1 MHKDLTEEL
10 SIEDYKMELENRIRN
25 LLWTVS
31 GDYTLDV
38 KPDVSL
44 FLRSKEIALYDG
56 IKQGA
61 FARYFDKNLLGL
73 YLVKKIYLDASE
85 TELTGLTQLCIE
97 AAVGERICEERPG
110 VRRMRKKALEDI
122 LDQEYETLPFYDK
135 LLDRLKIAVFRDVLT
150 GSVQPLEKKLSAF
163 RDQIY
168 ACAESRDTMELIRII
183 DSLYNAVIDPDFEK
197 KNGSLERVMAVTL
210 EELTEFGWEDYLNEE
225 MYEEAL
231 ENYVE
236 KLTDRMTDIE
246 DSSLTQ
252 DMEE

>member
-110 VRRMRKKALEDI
+110 VRRNEKKALEDI
-122 LDQEYETLPFYDK
+122 LDQEYETLPSYDK
-135 LLDRLKIAVFRDVLT
+135 LLDRLKLQY
-150 GSVQPLEKKLSAF
+150 SVMYLQEAYSLWRKSCLHSGIRSMPVQK
-163 RDQIY
+163 
-168 ACAESRDTMELIRII
+168 AETPW
-183 DSLYNAVIDPDFEK
+183 N
-197 KNGSLERVMAVTL
+197 
-210 EELTEFGWEDYLNEE
+210 
-225 MYEEAL
+225 
-231 ENYVE
+231 
-236 KLTDRMTDIE
+236 
-246 DSSLTQ
+246 
-252 DMEE
+252 

>member
-150 GSVQPLEKKLSAF
+150 GSVQPLHSGIRFMPAQK
-163 RDQIY
+163 
-168 ACAESRDTMELIRII
+168 AETPW
-183 DSLYNAVIDPDFEK
+183 N
-197 KNGSLERVMAVTL
+197 
-210 EELTEFGWEDYLNEE
+210 
-225 MYEEAL
+225 
-231 ENYVE
+231 
-236 KLTDRMTDIE
+236 
-246 DSSLTQ
+246 
-252 DMEE
+252 

>member
-97 AAVGERICEERPG
+97 AAV
-110 VRRMRKKALEDI
+110 
-122 LDQEYETLPFYDK
+122 
-135 LLDRLKIAVFRDVLT
+135 
-150 GSVQPLEKKLSAF
+150 
-163 RDQIY
+163 
-168 ACAESRDTMELIRII
+168 
-183 DSLYNAVIDPDFEK
+183 
-197 KNGSLERVMAVTL
+197 
-210 EELTEFGWEDYLNEE
+210 
-225 MYEEAL
+225 
-231 ENYVE
+231 
-236 KLTDRMTDIE
+236 
-246 DSSLTQ
+246 
-252 DMEE
+252 